1 MGTHYARHISR
12 LTSVN
17 IQSTRNMDFMKQVN
31 FDPTFTHKHILK
43 IQMMVDAEC
52 DVLINGHSRLTINP
66 NYGLL
71 LDYTDIIITSM
82 IIETDGV
89 NIYAIIGY

>member
-1 MGTHYARHISR
+1 MRTYNARHISR

-17 IQSTRNMDFMKQVN
+17 VQSTAGMDFMEQVD
-31 FDPTFTHKHILK
+31 FDQTFTHKEILK

-52 DVLINGHSRLTINP
+52 TVLINGHSRITINP

-71 LDYTDIIITSM
+71 LDYTDM
-82 IIETDGV
+82 IIKTMVVETAGV
-89 NIYAIIGY
+89 GIYAVVGY